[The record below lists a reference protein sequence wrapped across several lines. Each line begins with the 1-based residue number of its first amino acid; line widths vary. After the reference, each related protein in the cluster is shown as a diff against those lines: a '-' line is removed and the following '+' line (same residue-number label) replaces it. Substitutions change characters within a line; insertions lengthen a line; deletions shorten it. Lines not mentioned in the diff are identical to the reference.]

1 MKLTCEDC
9 GADIPAEN
17 INISRAV
24 AKCAHCGAISGFA
37 DRVSNARAAVE
48 RLQVALPPGI
58 EVIDLGGEL
67 TLLRRWFSWKY
78 AFLAVFCLFWNGFLV
93 VWYTL
98 ALSAEETPVLML
110 VFPILHVAAGVG
122 LSYYTLAGFL
132 NQTEFRVGQGRLRL
146 RHGPIPW
153 PGARDMD
160 AGKLKQLYCTEEVS
174 RSRNGTTITYMLRA
188 NLRDGDSIKL
198 ARLDTRDQALFIEQ
212 RIEATLGI
220 KDVPVAGEVPR

>member
-1 MKLTCEDC
+1 MESCSRLKLTCEDC

-37 DRVSNARAAVE
+37 DRVSNSRAAVE
-48 RLQVALPPGI
+48 RPQVALPPGI

-122 LSYYTLAGFL
+122 LSYHTP
-132 NQTEFRVGQGRLRL
+132 GRLPESDRVP
-146 RHGPIPW
+146 RR
-153 PGARDMD
+153 ARP
-160 AGKLKQLYCTEEVS
+160 
-174 RSRNGTTITYMLRA
+174 
-188 NLRDGDSIKL
+188 L
-198 ARLDTRDQALFIEQ
+198 ASAARALFIEQ